1 MCTPLA
7 CTPAAQ
13 GHTCAWAGRSR
24 ACFEQRECYFLTSKK
39 RRLIQPMEV
48 VHRTRAKR

>member
-1 MCTPLA
+1 MCPPLVCALGRPQAGVLRTPIMF
-7 CTPAAQ
+7 P
-13 GHTCAWAGRSR
+13 
-24 ACFEQRECYFLTSKK
+24 LTSKK